1 MESSN
6 NNENNSYMSQ
16 PVMDDSQKSSS
27 DESIVSIS
35 ASRSDRLA
43 AAIVDSAISFI
54 PLILFVRLF
63 YGFGTYL
70 EEIRALDIEFIITTL
85 IAFFILDM
93 VLNGYLLYSY
103 GQTIGKRFMNIR
115 IVDMNDNLPSLTRS
129 YLLRR
134 FLVLILGYIPYV
146 KFLIMVDVFFIFA
159 RDKRC
164 FHDYLAGTKVI
175 ETNNTRNKFETSK
188 LILIFSVVLVAV
200 FGLFFGKLA
209 FDKSMDSHRFERGIR
224 KVTNDINNKCP
235 IIVDKDVILN
245 NVMPLPKKRFQYN
258 YSFVNSSMG
267 DIDTTELVA
276 RLRPKTQN
284 LFRTSPEAKFF
295 RDNGI
300 TVICSYKYKD
310 GSFAMRIVLNPE
322 SYK

>member
-1 MESSN
+1 
-6 NNENNSYMSQ
+6 
-16 PVMDDSQKSSS
+16 
-27 DESIVSIS
+27 
-35 ASRSDRLA
+35 
-43 AAIVDSAISFI
+43 
-54 PLILFVRLF
+54 
-63 YGFGTYL
+63 
-70 EEIRALDIEFIITTL
+70 
-85 IAFFILDM
+85 
-93 VLNGYLLYSY
+93 
-103 GQTIGKRFMNIR
+103 
-115 IVDMNDNLPSLTRS
+115 
-129 YLLRR
+129 
-134 FLVLILGYIPYV
+134 
-146 KFLIMVDVFFIFA
+146 MVDVFFIFA
-159 RDKRC
+159 KDKRC

-175 ETNNTRNKFETSK
+175 ETNNTRNKLKTSK

-200 FGLFFGKLA
+200 FGLFWGKLA

-258 YSFVNSSMG
+258 YSFVNTSMG

-300 TVICSYKYKD
+300 TVIYSYKYKD